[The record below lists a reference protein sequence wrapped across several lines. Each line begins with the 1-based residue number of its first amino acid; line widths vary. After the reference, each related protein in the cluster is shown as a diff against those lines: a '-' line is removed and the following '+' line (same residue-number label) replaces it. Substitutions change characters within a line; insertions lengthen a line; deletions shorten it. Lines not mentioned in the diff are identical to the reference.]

1 MSSIEIHDMMDK
13 TDEYFVGTCTHVNDI
28 SEHMLR
34 EEIDTFAK
42 RRIAWLQRMYEKGS
56 RVKIASI
63 DGDQVGFLHIMPIE
77 ICPWGP
83 IGRDLMVIPCLTVMG
98 KANGRGIGRALIN
111 SAEEEAKRQG
121 RKGII
126 IIGYYHN
133 HWFMPAPFF
142 EKCGFSMIERK
153 GTIAILGKF
162 FEESVEFP
170 QLLKPNLR
178 FKPIVGKVVV
188 VDLFWNTFCQTSDI
202 EAQRVR
208 EVAVE
213 FGELVVVREYCADE
227 RSILSRYQIPRGIF
241 INSKEIW
248 WGHEAPK
255 EGIREAIS
263 KALKNK

>member
-1 MSSIEIHDMMDK
+1 MSSIEIYDMMDK
-13 TDEYFVGTCTHVNDI
+13 TDEYFVGTCTHINGI
-28 SEHMLR
+28 SEHMLK

-42 RRIAWLQRMYEKGS
+42 RRIAWLRNMHEKGS

-63 DGDQVGFLHIMPIE
+63 DDERVGFLHIMPIE

-83 IGRDLMVIPCLTVMG
+83 IGQDLMVIPCLTVMG

-111 SAEEEAKRQG
+111 SAEEEAKHQG

-133 HWFMPAPFF
+133 HWFIPAPFF
-142 EKCGFSMIERK
+142 EKYGFSMIERK

-170 QLLKPNLR
+170 QLLKPNFR
-178 FKPIVGKVVV
+178 FKPIPGKVV

-208 EVAVE
+208 EVAIE
-213 FGELVVVREYCADE
+213 FGELVVVHEYCADE

-241 INSKEIW
+241 INGKEIW
-248 WGHEAPK
+248 WGYEAPK

-263 KALKNK
+263 KAF

>member
-1 MSSIEIHDMMDK
+1 MSSVEIYDMRDK
-13 TDEYFVGTCTHVNDI
+13 DDEYFVGTCTHINGI
-28 SEHMLR
+28 SEHMLK

-42 RRIAWLQRMYEKGS
+42 RRIAWLRNMHEKGS

-63 DGDQVGFLHIMPIE
+63 DDERVGFLHIMPIE

-83 IGRDLMVIPCLTVMG
+83 IGQDLMVIPCLNVMG
-98 KANGRGIGRALIN
+98 KAKSKGIGRTLIK
-111 SAEEEAKRQG
+111 SAEDEAKRQG

-162 FEESVEFP
+162 FEESVESP
-170 QLLKPNLR
+170 QLLKPNFR

-188 VDLFWNTFCQTSDI
+188 DLFWHTFCQTSDI

-208 EVAVE
+208 EVAAE
-213 FGELVVVREYCADE
+213 FGDSVVVHEYCADE

-241 INSKEIW
+241 INGKEIW
-248 WGHEAPK
+248 WGYEAPK

-263 KALKNK
+263 QALRHK